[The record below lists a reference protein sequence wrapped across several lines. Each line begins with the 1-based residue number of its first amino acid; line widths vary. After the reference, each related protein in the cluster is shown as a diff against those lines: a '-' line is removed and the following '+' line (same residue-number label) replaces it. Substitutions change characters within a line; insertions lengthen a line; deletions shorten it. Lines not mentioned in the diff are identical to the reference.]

1 MARRNTGPIRFAA
14 PLMAVAAFGLVACSP
29 GEEASDVQGTTPP
42 IFTGSPNPSA
52 SEGSEGGEGGATGQ
66 NLTGDLKTASGE
78 SVGTVTFTDE
88 GSFVQVSVEAEG
100 LTPGFHGFHIHQVGV
115 CEPNSVAPAGGA
127 PGDFL
132 SSGGHLQ
139 VNGRTEHPASGDLTS
154 LQVREDGTAELT
166 TTTDAVTLDDLRQGV
181 SVIVHAGPDNFANIP
196 TRYALPDGAPVP
208 DETTLMT
215 GDAGGRVACAVL
227 S

>member
-1 MARRNTGPIRFAA
+1 MARWQQRPIRFAA

-52 SEGSEGGEGGATGQ
+52 SAEGGEGGG
-66 NLTGDLKTASGE
+66 SGE
-78 SVGTVTFTDE
+78 SLVGELDSPSGQSVGSVTFTDE
-88 GSFVQVSVEAEG
+88 GDHLQVSVQAEN

-115 CEPNSVAPAGGA
+115 CEPNSVAPTGGA

-139 VNGRTEHPASGDLTS
+139 VGGRTEHPASGDLTS

-166 TTTDAVTLDDLRQGV
+166 TTTDAVTLDDLRKGV

-196 TRYALPDGAPVP
+196 TRYTLPDGAPVP

-227 S
+227 K